1 MVQRKKKVAKKD
13 DIKLKRLSSGFSY
26 FHGVKT
32 SLFDSK
38 NSFLK
43 LWFSEHEVCKHLAII
58 FSSLH

>member
-38 NSFLK
+38 NSFK
-43 LWFSEHEVCKHLAII
+43 TVI
-58 FSSLH
+58 FRT